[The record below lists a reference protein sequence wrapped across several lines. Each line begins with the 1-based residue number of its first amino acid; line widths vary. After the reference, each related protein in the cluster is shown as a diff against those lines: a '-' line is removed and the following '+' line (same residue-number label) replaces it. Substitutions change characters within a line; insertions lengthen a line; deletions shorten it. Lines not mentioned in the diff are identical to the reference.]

1 MLSRKAQQ
9 LHCVVSQQLQ
19 LAFRRTEGAPP
30 MLKPIEKPSRQP
42 LVHHPSDVLDP
53 FCHYDAANRAW
64 LDFDE
69 SVSLQII
76 ELEFN
81 NRRFI
86 RVRPQTS
93 RRSVGW

>member
-1 MLSRKAQQ
+1 MQ
-9 LHCVVSQQLQ
+9 LP
-19 LAFRRTEGAPP
+19 FRVTEGAPP

-42 LVHHPSDVLDP
+42 LVHHPSDVLDS
-53 FCHYDAANRAW
+53 FCHYDPANKAW

-81 NRRFI
+81 NRQYI
-86 RVRPQTS
+86 RVKPKID
-93 RRSVGW
+93 RRSHTW